1 MTDAG
6 YVLAAY
12 GVALGGLALYA
23 LTLARRLAAA
33 LRARDASADPRDE
46 AG

>member
-12 GVALGGLALYA
+12 GAILGGLALYA
-23 LTLARRLAAA
+23 LTLGRRLAAA
-33 LRARDASADPRDE
+33 RRVRDASADPRDE